1 MKLIHT
7 NAFLAGGARRCV
19 AAALAVTLGL
29 GCIAAVPAPIYATES
44 EDLQAQVDEAQE
56 RLGSLTHQLEEA
68 QAQVDATAYELEE
81 TQARIAE
88 LEDEIAANQEELAAA
103 QGDLADH
110 VADSYKTGG
119 ISLVSILLSSDS
131 FNDLTSQLYYAGRVA
146 DAESAQI
153 TSVRELQAELESQQT
168 ELTDREAELTELL
181 DEQTRS
187 QEEMEA
193 ATAEAN
199 SYLNGLSSELQEA
212 LEAERQAAAEE
223 ERRRA
228 EEAARQAQE
237 ELERQEQEEQQ
248 QQQNQQQ
255 NQGSTAPSGNETVT
269 VPAGGGSGGLT
280 AAQRQTIVNAGMSQI
295 GVDYALGAYQPGV
308 LLDCS
313 GLTTY
318 AYAQAGISIIHQSG
332 RQVNTV
338 VNAGNLKTS
347 MSALEPGDLVFYGR
361 PNISHVAIYI
371 GGGRIVH
378 ANGYGRGVMTS
389 RVDYNR
395 NFRGGGSPI

>member
-7 NAFLAGGARRCV
+7 NAFLAGAARRCV
-19 AAALAVTLGL
+19 AATLAVTLGL
-29 GCIAAVPAPIYATES
+29 GSAFIVPVPAFATETD
-44 EDLQAQVDEAQE
+44 DLQAQVEEAQE

-68 QAQVDATAYELEE
+68 QAQVDATALELEE

-103 QGDLADH
+103 QSELADH

-119 ISLVSILLSSDS
+119 ISLVTILLSSDS

-146 DAESAQI
+146 DAESNQI
-153 TSVRELQAELESQQT
+153 SNVRDLQAELESQQT
-168 ELTDREAELTELL
+168 ELTDREAELTTLL
-181 DEQTRS
+181 DEQTQS

-199 SYLNGLSSELQEA
+199 SYLNGLSDELQAA

-237 ELERQEQEEQQ
+237 ELERQQQEEEQQ
-248 QQQNQQQ
+248 QQQQGQ
-255 NQGSTAPSGNETVT
+255 QGSSSGNETVE
-269 VPAGGGSGGLT
+269 VPSGGGSGGLT

-332 RQVNTV
+332 RQFNTV
-338 VNAGNLKTS
+338 VAAGNLKTS
-347 MSALEPGDLVFYGR
+347 MSDLEPGDLVFYGR

-389 RVDYNR
+389 RVGYNS